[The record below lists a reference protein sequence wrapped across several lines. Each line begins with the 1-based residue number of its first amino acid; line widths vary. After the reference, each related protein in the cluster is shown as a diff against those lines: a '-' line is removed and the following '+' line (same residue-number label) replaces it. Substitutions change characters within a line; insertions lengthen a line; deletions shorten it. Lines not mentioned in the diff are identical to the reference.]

1 MKGSSTHRTDQ
12 SFLERIR
19 PEKES
24 RVAELIAMGEIDL
37 SNAPPV
43 RSLFKALTVSGIS
56 AIAEVKRA
64 SPSQG
69 LIHPDACAKTTAL
82 SYESAGAAAISVL
95 TDERWFGGT
104 LADLTAVRTAVGI
117 PVLKKDFHI
126 DPVQLRVGRA
136 AGADAVLLMV
146 AMLPGESLQ
155 KMLDATHALG
165 MEAIV
170 EVHTHDELQ
179 TALKTNAKIIGVNNR
194 DLTTLKIDLAHGES
208 MLPLIPPGIAT
219 IGESGISTHNDRDRM
234 VSAGADAILVGTSL
248 MSTDNP
254 GKALLE
260 MLSCG

>member
-1 MKGSSTHRTDQ
+1 MEPSTTHRSSQ

-19 PEKES
+19 PEKEA
-24 RVAELIAMGEIDL
+24 RVAELLAGDEIDL

-43 RSLFKALTVSGIS
+43 RSLYKALTVSGLS

-69 LIHPDACAKTTAL
+69 VIHPDACAKTIAL

-104 LADLTAVRTAVGI
+104 LADLTAVRAAVEI

-126 DPVQLRVGRA
+126 DPIQLRAGRA

-146 AMLPGESLQ
+146 AMLPGDSLQ
-155 KMLDATHALG
+155 LMLDATHDLG

-179 TALKTNAKIIGVNNR
+179 AALKTNAKIIGVNNR

-208 MLPLIPPGIAT
+208 MLPLIPSGIAT
-219 IGESGISTHNDRDRM
+219 IGESGISTHSDRDRM
-234 VSAGADAILVGTSL
+234 VMAGADAILVGTSL
-248 MSTDNP
+248 MRTDNP
-254 GKALLE
+254 GGALLE

>member
-1 MKGSSTHRTDQ
+1 MIRSKIHQSSQ

-24 RVAELIAMGEIDL
+24 RVAELLGGGGIDL
-37 SNAPPV
+37 SDAPPV
-43 RSLFKALTVSGIS
+43 RSLYKALITSGLS

-69 LIHPDACAKTTAL
+69 LIHPDACAKTIAL

-95 TDERWFGGT
+95 TDHRWFGGT
-104 LADLTAVRTAVGI
+104 IEDLIAVRAAVSV

-126 DPVQLRVGRA
+126 DPIQLREGRA

-146 AMLPGESLQ
+146 AMLPGDSLQ
-155 KMLDATHALG
+155 MMLDATHALG

-170 EVHTHDELQ
+170 EVHTHAELQ
-179 TALKTNAKIIGVNNR
+179 AALKTDANIIGVNNR
-194 DLTTLKIDLAHGES
+194 DLTTLRIDLAHGES
-208 MLPLIPPGIAT
+208 MIPLIPDGIAT
-219 IGESGISTHNDRDRM
+219 IGESGIKTHADRDRM
-234 VSAGADAILVGTSL
+234 VIAGADAILVGTSL

-254 GKALLE
+254 GEALSK